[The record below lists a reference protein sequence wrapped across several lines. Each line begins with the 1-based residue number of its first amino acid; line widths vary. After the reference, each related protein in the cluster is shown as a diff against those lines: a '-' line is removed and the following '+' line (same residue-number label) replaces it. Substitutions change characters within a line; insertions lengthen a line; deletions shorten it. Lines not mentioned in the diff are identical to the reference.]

1 MECKGKKAFRKGK
14 KASLSGRKKKSAEGI
29 SVLMGFVFVSE
40 RFCETLFRFKS
51 GMRQIY
57 NIGGGVNPNLCRI
70 IFQNFFKIFIA
81 I

>member
-40 RFCETLFRFKS
+40 RFSETLFRFKS

-57 NIGGGVNPNLCRI
+57 NTGGEGKSKFIPDY
-70 IFQNFFKIFIA
+70 FSEFYKKFIA